1 MDCKIENRLW
11 LRIDYMNENDA
22 EVEKI
27 KRNKCICKTFSEV
40 KSIVLHGKVNMG
52 SEQEVEINNSKI
64 FLQDN

>member
-1 MDCKIENRLW
+1 MHLQDL
-11 LRIDYMNENDA
+11 
-22 EVEKI
+22 
-27 KRNKCICKTFSEV
+27 SEV